1 MPPANNLGA
10 HQQYLD
16 IWSKAFE
23 SPKGIRVRTSN
34 PIAMRQ
40 RLYSAR
46 AAERKHNARVFD
58 DSNIMHGKSYYD
70 DFVIKCETDACLI
83 FPSTI
88 EIEGVEEL

>member
-1 MPPANNLGA
+1 MPPANTLGA

-16 IWSKAFE
+16 IWDKAGA

-46 AAERKHNARVFD
+46 AAERKHNARIFPQDNVL
-58 DSNIMHGKSYYD
+58 HGRSYYD
-70 DFVIKCETDACLI
+70 NFIIKCEQDACII

>member
-1 MPPANNLGA
+1 MPPANSLGA

-16 IWSKAFE
+16 IWAKAAAA
-23 SPKGIRVRTSN
+23 PKGIRVRTSN

-46 AAERKHNARVFD
+46 AAERKNNSKIYPEDAFL
-58 DSNIMHGKSYYD
+58 HGRSYYE
-70 DFVIKCETDACLI
+70 DFIIKCEQDACLI

>member
-1 MPPANNLGA
+1 MPPANTLGA

-16 IWSKAFE
+16 IWGKASA

-46 AAERKHNARVFD
+46 AAERKNNQRIFPEDHIN
-58 DSNIMHGKSYYD
+58 HGRSYYD
-70 DFVIKCETDACLI
+70 DYIIKCEQDAVVI

>member
-1 MPPANNLGA
+1 MPPANTLGA

-16 IWSKAFE
+16 IWAKAAGAE
-23 SPKGIRVRTSN
+23 RGIRVRTSN

-46 AAERKHNARVFD
+46 AAERRANQKIFPPD
-58 DSNIMHGKSYYD
+58 NILHGASYYD
-70 DFVIKCETDACLI
+70 NYTIKCEQDACVI